1 MAGQDFRL
9 TAILAVRD
17 TMTPVMKQ
25 VSARWGNFR
34 KVIDGTQFKNL
45 QKQVALF
52 NRSMQNV
59 AATAGDVAGRI
70 GGPFLALAGSVGF
83 SLQQSVT
90 SFASTG
96 DALDKMSQRIGIT
109 AEQLQ
114 EFSYAATHAGAA
126 PEDLEDALKD
136 LGTHMAEIANGLD
149 TSSSAFTL
157 FQKLGIEMKDAAGNM
172 RPVEQVFLDLA
183 DAIQRNEDPAL
194 RAKMAMA
201 AMGGTARK
209 LIPMLAGGSD
219 GLKQM
224 AAQARDLGLVMSN
237 DAVASAATMTDH
249 MDDMRAVIGSVG
261 NTIGAKL
268 APTVIRMSD
277 RFRDLAAANR
287 EAFSQKFASVA
298 ERLADAMA
306 EKGPNET
313 IEKIDFEGIA
323 SAVLTVA
330 DYAIRAFNAVG
341 GFNTVLYAMGAI
353 MAGKTLMSVI
363 ALGSSII
370 SMVQTFG
377 TLVTAARTAAVA
389 MAGAFGPVG
398 LVLTAVAA
406 IAGVVLANWDSIW
419 PALKAGASAAADFI
433 GAVWDTVVPKFQA
446 VFGSLLSIA
455 KAFFQGD
462 ISGLLSGFDDLFQA
476 AFNLLPDKWAKA
488 CLDWYTGVTESLRN
502 VGRMISD
509 YFTNFD
515 FSSLL
520 PDWVSDLFGG
530 SKTSGDGKQMQN
542 PQVTPE
548 ARLSG
553 RMNISVTASGG
564 ASAAVSDVSG
574 SPGLDIYGQV
584 GRSGRFVG
592 AD

>member
-90 SFASTG
+90 NFASTG

-126 PEDLEDALKD
+126 PKDLEDALKD
-136 LGTHMAEIANGLD
+136 LGEHMAEIANGID
-149 TSSSAFTL
+149 TSSDAFTL

-201 AMGGTARK
+201 TMGASGRK

-298 ERLADAMA
+298 ERLA
-306 EKGPNET
+306 ET

-323 SAVLTVA
+323 SAVLTFA
-330 DYAIRAFNAVG
+330 DYAIRAFNAIG

-363 ALGSSII
+363 ALGSSILQ
-370 SMVQTFG
+370 MVQTFG
-377 TLVTAARTAAVA
+377 ALVTAARTAAVA

-406 IAGVVLANWDSIW
+406 IAGVVIANWDSIW
-419 PALKAGASAAADFI
+419 PALKTGASAAADFV
-433 GAVWDTVVPKFQA
+433 GNVWNTVIPKFQA
-446 VFGSLLSIA
+446 VFSSLLSIA
-455 KAFFQGD
+455 NSFFQGD

-488 CLDWYTGVTESLRN
+488 CLNWYTGIKDSLKN
-502 VGRMISD
+502 VGSMISD

-515 FSSLL
+515 FKSLL

-530 SKTSGDGKQMQN
+530 SKTSGDGQPMQS

-584 GRSGRFVG
+584 GRSDRFVG

>member
-90 SFASTG
+90 NFASTG

-136 LGTHMAEIANGLD
+136 LGEHMAEIANGID
-149 TSSSAFTL
+149 TSSDAFTL

-201 AMGGTARK
+201 TMGDSGRK
-209 LIPMLAGGSD
+209 LIPMLTSGSD

-224 AAQARDLGLVMSN
+224 AAQARGLGLVMSN

-268 APTVIRMSD
+268 APTVIRLSD

-298 ERLADAMA
+298 ERLA
-306 EKGPNET
+306 ET

-363 ALGSSII
+363 ALGSSILQ
-370 SMVQTFG
+370 MVQTFG
-377 TLVTAARTAAVA
+377 ALVTAARTAAVA

-406 IAGVVLANWDSIW
+406 IAGVVIANWDSIW
-419 PALKAGASAAADFI
+419 PALKTGASAAADFV
-433 GAVWDTVVPKFQA
+433 GNVWNTVIPKFQA
-446 VFGSLLSIA
+446 VFSSLLSIA
-455 KAFFQGD
+455 NSFFQGD

-488 CLDWYTGVTESLRN
+488 CLNWYTGIKDSLKN

-515 FSSLL
+515 FKSLL

-530 SKTSGDGKQMQN
+530 SKTSGDGQPMQS

-584 GRSGRFVG
+584 GRSDRFVG

>member
-90 SFASTG
+90 NFASTG

-136 LGTHMAEIANGLD
+136 LGEHMAEIANGID
-149 TSSSAFTL
+149 TSSDAFTL

-172 RPVEQVFLDLA
+172 RPVEQVFLELA

-201 AMGGTARK
+201 TMGDSGRK
-209 LIPMLAGGSD
+209 LIPMLTSGSD

-224 AAQARDLGLVMSN
+224 AAQARGLGLVMSN

-261 NTIGAKL
+261 NAIGAKL

-298 ERLADAMA
+298 ERLAQ
-306 EKGPNET
+306 T

-323 SAVLTVA
+323 SAVLTFA
-330 DYAIRAFNAVG
+330 DYAIRAFNAIG

-377 TLVTAARTAAVA
+377 ALVTAARTVAVA

-406 IAGVVLANWDSIW
+406 IAGVVIANWDSIW
-419 PALKAGASAAADFI
+419 PTLKAGASTAADFI
-433 GAVWDTVVPKFQA
+433 GNVWNGVIPKFQA
-446 VFGSLLSIA
+446 VVSSLLSIA
-455 KAFFQGD
+455 KSFFQGD

-515 FSSLL
+515 FKSLL

-530 SKTSGDGKQMQN
+530 SKTSGDGKQMQS

-584 GRSGRFVG
+584 GRSDRFVG

>member
-90 SFASTG
+90 NFASTG

-136 LGTHMAEIANGLD
+136 LGEHMAEIANGID
-149 TSSSAFTL
+149 TSSDAFTL

-201 AMGGTARK
+201 TMGDSGRK
-209 LIPMLAGGSD
+209 LIPMLTSGSD

-298 ERLADAMA
+298 ERLAQ
-306 EKGPNET
+306 T

-363 ALGSSII
+363 ALGSSILT
-370 SMVQTFG
+370 MVQTFG
-377 TLVTAARTAAVA
+377 TLVTAARTVAVA

-406 IAGVVLANWDSIW
+406 IAGVVIANWDSIW
-419 PALKAGASAAADFI
+419 PALKTGASAAADFV
-433 GAVWDTVVPKFQA
+433 GNVWNTVIPKFQA
-446 VFGSLLSIA
+446 VFSSLLSIA
-455 KAFFQGD
+455 KSFFQGD

-488 CLDWYTGVTESLRN
+488 CLNWYTGIKDSLKN
-502 VGRMISD
+502 VGKMITD

-515 FSSLL
+515 FKSLL

-530 SKTSGDGKQMQN
+530 SKTSGDGKQMQS

-584 GRSGRFVG
+584 GRSDRFVG

>member
-45 QKQVALF
+45 QKQVVLF

-83 SLQQSVT
+83 SLQQAVT

-201 AMGGTARK
+201 TMGASGRK

-261 NTIGAKL
+261 NAIGAKL

-298 ERLADAMA
+298 ERLAQ
-306 EKGPNET
+306 T

-323 SAVLTVA
+323 SAVLTFA
-330 DYAIRAFNAVG
+330 DYAIRAFNAIG

-377 TLVTAARTAAVA
+377 ALVTAARTVAVA

-406 IAGVVLANWDSIW
+406 IAGVVIANWDSIW
-419 PALKAGASAAADFI
+419 PTLKAGASAAADFI
-433 GAVWDTVVPKFQA
+433 GNVWNGVIPKFQA
-446 VFGSLLSIA
+446 VVSSLLSIA
-455 KAFFQGD
+455 KSFFQGD
-462 ISGLLSGFDDLFQA
+462 ISGLLSGFDGLFQA

-488 CLDWYTGVTESLRN
+488 CLNWYEGVKESLKN
-502 VGRMISD
+502 VSD
-509 YFTNFD
+509 FFKNFD
-515 FSSLL
+515 FASLL
-520 PDWVSDLFGG
+520 PSWASGIFGG
-530 SKTSGDGKQMQN
+530 DASSASSPAAVAPHMAN
-542 PQVTPE
+542 E
-548 ARLSG
+548 ARMSG
-553 RMNISVTASGG
+553 RLNIDVTASGG
-564 ASAAVSDVSG
+564 ASATVSDVET
-574 SPGLDIYGQV
+574 SPGLDIYGNV
-584 GRSGRFVG
+584 GCSERFVG
-592 AD
+592 TD

>member
-34 KVIDGTQFKNL
+34 KVIDSTQFKNL

-59 AATAGDVAGRI
+59 AATAGDVAAKI

-90 SFASTG
+90 NFASTG

-136 LGTHMAEIANGLD
+136 LGEHMAEIANGID
-149 TSSSAFTL
+149 TSSDAFTL

-201 AMGGTARK
+201 TMGDSGRK
-209 LIPMLAGGSD
+209 LIPMLTSGSD

-224 AAQARDLGLVMSN
+224 AAQARGLGLVMSN

-268 APTVIRMSD
+268 APTVIRLSD

-298 ERLADAMA
+298 ERLA
-306 EKGPNET
+306 ET

-363 ALGSSII
+363 ALGSSILQ
-370 SMVQTFG
+370 MVQTFG
-377 TLVTAARTAAVA
+377 ALVTAARTAAVA

-406 IAGVVLANWDSIW
+406 IAGVVIANWDSIW
-419 PALKAGASAAADFI
+419 PALKTGASAAADFV
-433 GAVWDTVVPKFQA
+433 GNVWNTVIPKFQA
-446 VFGSLLSIA
+446 VFSSLLSIA
-455 KAFFQGD
+455 NSFFQGD

-488 CLDWYTGVTESLRN
+488 CLNWYTGIKDSLKN

-515 FSSLL
+515 FKSLL

-530 SKTSGDGKQMQN
+530 SKTSGDGQPMQS

-584 GRSGRFVG
+584 GRSDRFVG

>member
-45 QKQVALF
+45 QKQVVLF

-90 SFASTG
+90 NFASTG

-136 LGTHMAEIANGLD
+136 LGEHMAEIANGID
-149 TSSSAFTL
+149 TSSDAFTL

-201 AMGGTARK
+201 TMGDSGRK
-209 LIPMLAGGSD
+209 LIPMLTSGSD

-224 AAQARDLGLVMSN
+224 AAQARGLGLVMSN

-261 NTIGAKL
+261 NAIGAKL

-298 ERLADAMA
+298 ERLAQ
-306 EKGPNET
+306 T

-323 SAVLTVA
+323 SAVLTFA
-330 DYAIRAFNAVG
+330 DYAIRAFNAIG

-377 TLVTAARTAAVA
+377 ALVTAARTVAVA

-406 IAGVVLANWDSIW
+406 IAGVVIANWDSIW

-433 GAVWDTVVPKFQA
+433 GNVWNGVIPKFQA
-446 VFGSLLSIA
+446 VVSSLLSIA
-455 KAFFQGD
+455 KSFFQGD
-462 ISGLLSGFDDLFQA
+462 ISGLLSGFDGLFQA

-488 CLDWYTGVTESLRN
+488 CLNWYEGVKESLKN

-515 FSSLL
+515 FKSLL

-530 SKTSGDGKQMQN
+530 SKKSGDGQPMRN

-564 ASAAVSDVSG
+564 ASATVSDVSG

-584 GRSGRFVG
+584 GRSDRFVG

>member
-45 QKQVALF
+45 QKQVVLF

-90 SFASTG
+90 NFASTG

-136 LGTHMAEIANGLD
+136 LGEHMAEIANGID
-149 TSSSAFTL
+149 TSSDAFTL

-201 AMGGTARK
+201 TMGDSGRK
-209 LIPMLAGGSD
+209 LIPMLTSGSD

-224 AAQARDLGLVMSN
+224 AAQARGLGLVMSN

-261 NTIGAKL
+261 NAIGAKL

-287 EAFSQKFASVA
+287 EAF
-298 ERLADAMA
+298 R
-306 EKGPNET
+306 
-313 IEKIDFEGIA
+313 
-323 SAVLTVA
+323 
-330 DYAIRAFNAVG
+330 R
-341 GFNTVLYAMGAI
+341 
-353 MAGKTLMSVI
+353 
-363 ALGSSII
+363 
-370 SMVQTFG
+370 
-377 TLVTAARTAAVA
+377 
-389 MAGAFGPVG
+389 
-398 LVLTAVAA
+398 
-406 IAGVVLANWDSIW
+406 
-419 PALKAGASAAADFI
+419 
-433 GAVWDTVVPKFQA
+433 
-446 VFGSLLSIA
+446 SLPP
-455 KAFFQGD
+455 
-462 ISGLLSGFDDLFQA
+462 LLSG
-476 AFNLLPDKWAKA
+476 WRRR
-488 CLDWYTGVTESLRN
+488 LR
-502 VGRMISD
+502 RS
-509 YFTNFD
+509 
-515 FSSLL
+515 
-520 PDWVSDLFGG
+520 
-530 SKTSGDGKQMQN
+530 TS
-542 PQVTPE
+542 
-548 ARLSG
+548 R
-553 RMNISVTASGG
+553 AS
-564 ASAAVSDVSG
+564 
-574 SPGLDIYGQV
+574 PL
-584 GRSGRFVG
+584 RC
-592 AD
+592 

>member
-90 SFASTG
+90 NFASTG

-136 LGTHMAEIANGLD
+136 LGEHMAEIANGID
-149 TSSSAFTL
+149 TSSDAFTL

-201 AMGGTARK
+201 TMGDSGRK
-209 LIPMLAGGSD
+209 LIPMLTSGSD

-224 AAQARDLGLVMSN
+224 AAQARGLGLVMSN

-261 NTIGAKL
+261 NAIGAKL

-287 EAFSQKFASVA
+287 EAFSLKFASVA
-298 ERLADAMA
+298 ERLAQ
-306 EKGPNET
+306 T

-323 SAVLTVA
+323 SAVLTFA
-330 DYAIRAFNAVG
+330 DYAIRAFNAIG

-363 ALGSSII
+363 ALGSSILQ
-370 SMVQTFG
+370 MVQTFG
-377 TLVTAARTAAVA
+377 ALVTAARTAAVA

-406 IAGVVLANWDSIW
+406 IAGVVIANWDSIW
-419 PALKAGASAAADFI
+419 PALKTGASAAADFV
-433 GAVWDTVVPKFQA
+433 GNVWNTVIPKFQA
-446 VFGSLLSIA
+446 VFSSLLSIA
-455 KAFFQGD
+455 NSFFQGD

-488 CLDWYTGVTESLRN
+488 CLNWYTGIKDSLKN

-515 FSSLL
+515 FKSLL

-530 SKTSGDGKQMQN
+530 SKTSGDGQPMQS

-584 GRSGRFVG
+584 GRSDRFVG

>member
-34 KVIDGTQFKNL
+34 KVIDSTQFKNL

-59 AATAGDVAGRI
+59 AATAGDVAAKI

-90 SFASTG
+90 NFASTG

-136 LGTHMAEIANGLD
+136 LGEHMAEIANGID
-149 TSSSAFTL
+149 TSSDAFTL

-201 AMGGTARK
+201 TMGDSGRK
-209 LIPMLAGGSD
+209 LIPMLTSGSD

-224 AAQARDLGLVMSN
+224 AAQARGLGLVMSN

-261 NTIGAKL
+261 NAIGAKL

-298 ERLADAMA
+298 ERLA
-306 EKGPNET
+306 ET

-323 SAVLTVA
+323 AAVLTVA

-377 TLVTAARTAAVA
+377 ALVTAARTVAVA

-406 IAGVVLANWDSIW
+406 IAGVVIANWDSIW
-419 PALKAGASAAADFI
+419 PTLKAGASAAADFI
-433 GAVWDTVVPKFQA
+433 GNVWNGAIPKFQA
-446 VFGSLLSIA
+446 VVSSLLSIA
-455 KAFFQGD
+455 KSFFRGD
-462 ISGLLSGFDDLFQA
+462 ISGLLSGFDGLFQA

-488 CLDWYTGVTESLRN
+488 CLNWYEGVKESLKN
-502 VGRMISD
+502 VGKTISD
-509 YFTNFD
+509 FFKNFD
-515 FSSLL
+515 FASLL
-520 PDWVSDLFGG
+520 PSWASGIFGG
-530 SKTSGDGKQMQN
+530 DASSASSPAAATPQMTN
-542 PQVTPE
+542 E
-548 ARLSG
+548 ARMSG
-553 RMNISVTASGG
+553 RMNINVTASGG
-564 ASAAVSDVSG
+564 ATATVSNVSA
-574 SPGLDIYGQV
+574 SPGLDIYGNV
-584 GRSGRFVG
+584 GRSDRFVG
-592 AD
+592 TD

>member
-17 TMTPVMKQ
+17 MMTPVMKQ

-34 KVIDGTQFKNL
+34 KVIDSTQFKNL

-201 AMGGTARK
+201 TMGDSGRK

-298 ERLADAMA
+298 ERLA
-306 EKGPNET
+306 ET

-370 SMVQTFG
+370 TMVQTFG
-377 TLVTAARTAAVA
+377 TLVTAARTVAVA

-406 IAGVVLANWDSIW
+406 IAGVVIANWDSIW
-419 PALKAGASAAADFI
+419 PALKTGASAAADFV
-433 GAVWDTVVPKFQA
+433 GNVWNTVIPKFQA
-446 VFGSLLSIA
+446 VFSSLLSIA
-455 KAFFQGD
+455 KSFFRGD

-488 CLDWYTGVTESLRN
+488 CLNWYEGVKESLKN
-502 VGRMISD
+502 VGKTISD
-509 YFTNFD
+509 FFKNFD
-515 FSSLL
+515 FAALL
-520 PDWVSDLFGG
+520 PSWASGIFGG
-530 SKTSGDGKQMQN
+530 DASSASSPAAVAPHMAN
-542 PQVTPE
+542 E
-548 ARLSG
+548 ARMSG
-553 RMNISVTASGG
+553 RLNIDVTASGG
-564 ASAAVSDVSG
+564 ASATVSDVET
-574 SPGLDIYGQV
+574 SPGLDIYGNV
-584 GRSGRFVG
+584 GCSERFVG
-592 AD
+592 TD

>member
-17 TMTPVMKQ
+17 MMTPVMKQ

-34 KVIDGTQFKNL
+34 KVIDSTQFKNL

-59 AATAGDVAGRI
+59 AATVGDVAGKI

-83 SLQQSVT
+83 SLQQSV
-90 SFASTG
+90 SNFASTG
-96 DALDKMSQRIGIT
+96 DALDKMSQRVGIS
-109 AEQLQ
+109 AERLQ

-126 PEDLEDALKD
+126 PEELEDALKD
-136 LGTHMAEIANGLD
+136 LGEHMAEIANGID
-149 TSSSAFTL
+149 TSSDAFTL

-201 AMGGTARK
+201 TMGASGRK

-298 ERLADAMA
+298 ERLA
-306 EKGPNET
+306 ET
-313 IEKIDFEGIA
+313 IEKINFEGIA

-433 GAVWDTVVPKFQA
+433 GNVWDTVIPKFQA
-446 VFGSLLSIA
+446 VFSSLLSIA
-455 KAFFQGD
+455 KSFFQGD
-462 ISGLLSGFDDLFQA
+462 ISGLLSGFEDLFLA

-488 CLDWYTGVTESLRN
+488 CLNWYTGIKESLKN
-502 VGRMISD
+502 VGKMISD
-509 YFTNFD
+509 YFTTFD

-520 PDWVSDLFGG
+520 PSWASDLFGG
-530 SKTSGDGKQMQN
+530 SKGSGGGQQMQT
-542 PQVTPE
+542 PQMATE
-548 ARLSG
+548 ARMSG
-553 RMNISVTASGG
+553 SMTIGVTAYGG
-564 ASAAVSDVSG
+564 ASAAIQDVQS
-574 SPGLDIYGQV
+574 SNMDIVGAV
-584 GRSGRFVG
+584 GRSDRYGDF
-592 AD
+592 

>member
-45 QKQVALF
+45 QKQVVLF

-83 SLQQSVT
+83 SLQQAVT

-201 AMGGTARK
+201 TMGASGRK

-261 NTIGAKL
+261 NAIGAKL

-298 ERLADAMA
+298 ERLAQ
-306 EKGPNET
+306 T

-323 SAVLTVA
+323 SAVLTFA
-330 DYAIRAFNAVG
+330 DYAIRAFNAIG

-377 TLVTAARTAAVA
+377 ALVTAARTVAVA

-406 IAGVVLANWDSIW
+406 IAGVVIANWDSIW
-419 PALKAGASAAADFI
+419 PTLKTGASAAADFI
-433 GAVWDTVVPKFQA
+433 GNVWNGVIPKFQA
-446 VFGSLLSIA
+446 VVSSLLSIA
-455 KAFFQGD
+455 KSFFQGD
-462 ISGLLSGFDDLFQA
+462 ISGLLSGFDGLFQA

-488 CLDWYTGVTESLRN
+488 CLNWYEGVKESLKN
-502 VGRMISD
+502 VGKTISD
-509 YFTNFD
+509 FFKNFD
-515 FSSLL
+515 FASLL
-520 PDWVSDLFGG
+520 PSWASGIFGG
-530 SKTSGDGKQMQN
+530 DASSASSPAAVAPHMAN
-542 PQVTPE
+542 E
-548 ARLSG
+548 ARMSG
-553 RMNISVTASGG
+553 RLNIDVTASGG
-564 ASAAVSDVSG
+564 ASATVSDVET
-574 SPGLDIYGQV
+574 SPGLDIYGNV
-584 GRSGRFVG
+584 GCSERFVG
-592 AD
+592 TD

>member
-17 TMTPVMKQ
+17 MMTPVMKQ

-34 KVIDGTQFKNL
+34 KVIDSTQFKNL

-59 AATAGDVAGRI
+59 AATVGDVAGKI

-83 SLQQSVT
+83 SLQQSV
-90 SFASTG
+90 SNFASTG
-96 DALDKMSQRIGIT
+96 DALDKMSQRVGIS
-109 AEQLQ
+109 AERLQ

-126 PEDLEDALKD
+126 PEELEDALKD
-136 LGTHMAEIANGLD
+136 LGEHMAEIANGID
-149 TSSSAFTL
+149 TSSDAFTL

-201 AMGGTARK
+201 TMGASGRK

-298 ERLADAMA
+298 ERLA
-306 EKGPNET
+306 ET
-313 IEKIDFEGIA
+313 IEKINFEGIA

-341 GFNTVLYAMGAI
+341 GFNSVLYAMGAI

-433 GAVWDTVVPKFQA
+433 GNVWDTVIPKFQA
-446 VFGSLLSIA
+446 VFSSLLSIA
-455 KAFFQGD
+455 KNFFQGD
-462 ISGLLSGFDDLFQA
+462 ISGLLSGFEDLFLA

-488 CLDWYTGVTESLRN
+488 CLNWYTGIKESLKN
-502 VGRMISD
+502 VGKMISD
-509 YFTNFD
+509 YFTTFD

-520 PDWVSDLFGG
+520 PSWASDLFGG
-530 SKTSGDGKQMQN
+530 SKGSGGGQQMQT
-542 PQVTPE
+542 PQMATE
-548 ARLSG
+548 ARMSG
-553 RMNISVTASGG
+553 SMTIGVTAYGG
-564 ASAAVSDVSG
+564 ASAAIQDVQS
-574 SPGLDIYGQV
+574 SNMDIVGAV
-584 GRSGRFVG
+584 GRSDRYGDF
-592 AD
+592 

>member
-90 SFASTG
+90 NFASTG

-136 LGTHMAEIANGLD
+136 LGEHMAEIANGID
-149 TSSSAFTL
+149 TSSDAFTL

-201 AMGGTARK
+201 TMGDSGRK
-209 LIPMLAGGSD
+209 LIPMLTSGSD

-224 AAQARDLGLVMSN
+224 AAQARGLGLVMSN

-268 APTVIRMSD
+268 APTVIRLSD

-298 ERLADAMA
+298 ERLA
-306 EKGPNET
+306 ET

-363 ALGSSII
+363 ALGSSILQ
-370 SMVQTFG
+370 MVQTFG
-377 TLVTAARTAAVA
+377 ALVTAARTAAVA

-406 IAGVVLANWDSIW
+406 IAGVVIANWDSIW
-419 PALKAGASAAADFI
+419 PALKTGASAAADFV
-433 GAVWDTVVPKFQA
+433 GNVWNTVIPKFQA
-446 VFGSLLSIA
+446 VFSSLLSIA
-455 KAFFQGD
+455 NSFFQGD

-476 AFNLLPDKWAKA
+476 AFNLLPGKWAKA
-488 CLDWYTGVTESLRN
+488 CLNWYTGIKDSLKN

-515 FSSLL
+515 FKSLL

-530 SKTSGDGKQMQN
+530 SKTSGDGQPMQS

>member
-1 MAGQDFRL
+1 M
-9 TAILAVRD
+9 
-17 TMTPVMKQ
+17 
-25 VSARWGNFR
+25 
-34 KVIDGTQFKNL
+34 
-45 QKQVALF
+45 
-52 NRSMQNV
+52 
-59 AATAGDVAGRI
+59 
-70 GGPFLALAGSVGF
+70 
-83 SLQQSVT
+83 T

-201 AMGGTARK
+201 TMGASGRK

-261 NTIGAKL
+261 NAIGAKL

-298 ERLADAMA
+298 ERLAQ
-306 EKGPNET
+306 T

-323 SAVLTVA
+323 SAVLTFA
-330 DYAIRAFNAVG
+330 DYAIRAFNAIG

-377 TLVTAARTAAVA
+377 ALVTAARTVAVA

-406 IAGVVLANWDSIW
+406 IAGVVIANWDSIW
-419 PALKAGASAAADFI
+419 PTLKAGASAAADFI
-433 GAVWDTVVPKFQA
+433 GNVWNGVIPKFQA
-446 VFGSLLSIA
+446 VVSSLLSIA
-455 KAFFQGD
+455 KSFFQGD
-462 ISGLLSGFDDLFQA
+462 ISGLLSGFDGLFQA

-488 CLDWYTGVTESLRN
+488 CLNWYEGVKESLKN
-502 VGRMISD
+502 VGKTISD
-509 YFTNFD
+509 FFKNFD
-515 FSSLL
+515 FASLL
-520 PDWVSDLFGG
+520 PSWASGIFGG
-530 SKTSGDGKQMQN
+530 DASSASSPAAVAPHMAN
-542 PQVTPE
+542 E
-548 ARLSG
+548 ARMSG
-553 RMNISVTASGG
+553 RLNIDVTASGG
-564 ASAAVSDVSG
+564 ASATVSDVET
-574 SPGLDIYGQV
+574 SPGLDIYGNV
-584 GRSGRFVG
+584 GCSERFVG
-592 AD
+592 TD

>member
-90 SFASTG
+90 NFASTG

-136 LGTHMAEIANGLD
+136 LGEHMAEIANGID
-149 TSSSAFTL
+149 TSSDAFTL

-201 AMGGTARK
+201 TMGDSGRK
-209 LIPMLAGGSD
+209 LIPMLTSGSD

-224 AAQARDLGLVMSN
+224 AAQARGLGLVMSN

-261 NTIGAKL
+261 NAIGAKL

-298 ERLADAMA
+298 ERLAQ
-306 EKGPNET
+306 T

-323 SAVLTVA
+323 SAVLTFA
-330 DYAIRAFNAVG
+330 DYAIRAFNAIG

-377 TLVTAARTAAVA
+377 ALVTAARTVAVA

-406 IAGVVLANWDSIW
+406 IAGVVIANWDSIW
-419 PALKAGASAAADFI
+419 PTLKAGASAAADSI
-433 GAVWDTVVPKFQA
+433 GNVWNGVIPKFQA
-446 VFGSLLSIA
+446 VVSSLLSIA
-455 KAFFQGD
+455 KSFFQGD
-462 ISGLLSGFDDLFQA
+462 ISGLLSGFDGLFQA

-488 CLDWYTGVTESLRN
+488 CLNWYEGVKESLKN
-502 VGRMISD
+502 VGKTISD
-509 YFTNFD
+509 FFKNFD
-515 FSSLL
+515 FASLL
-520 PDWVSDLFGG
+520 PSWARGIFGG
-530 SKTSGDGKQMQN
+530 DASSASSPAAVAPHMAN
-542 PQVTPE
+542 E
-548 ARLSG
+548 ARMSG
-553 RMNISVTASGG
+553 RLNIDVTASGG
-564 ASAAVSDVSG
+564 ASATVSDVET
-574 SPGLDIYGQV
+574 SPGLDIYGNV
-584 GRSGRFVG
+584 GCSERFVG
-592 AD
+592 TD

>member
-25 VSARWGNFR
+25 VSAGWGNFR

-45 QKQVALF
+45 QKQVVLF

-83 SLQQSVT
+83 SLQQAVT

-201 AMGGTARK
+201 TMGASGRK

-261 NTIGAKL
+261 NAIGAKL

-298 ERLADAMA
+298 ERLAQ
-306 EKGPNET
+306 T

-323 SAVLTVA
+323 SAVLTFA
-330 DYAIRAFNAVG
+330 DYAIRAFNAIG

-377 TLVTAARTAAVA
+377 ALVTAARTVAVA

-406 IAGVVLANWDSIW
+406 IAGVVIANWDSIW
-419 PALKAGASAAADFI
+419 PTLKAGASAAADFI
-433 GAVWDTVVPKFQA
+433 GNVWNGVIPKFQA
-446 VFGSLLSIA
+446 VVSSLLSIA
-455 KAFFQGD
+455 KSFFQGD
-462 ISGLLSGFDDLFQA
+462 ISGLLSGFDGLFQA

-488 CLDWYTGVTESLRN
+488 CLNWYEGVKESLKN
-502 VGRMISD
+502 VGKTISD
-509 YFTNFD
+509 FFKNFD
-515 FSSLL
+515 FASLL
-520 PDWVSDLFGG
+520 PSWASGIFGG
-530 SKTSGDGKQMQN
+530 DASSASSPAAVAPHMAN
-542 PQVTPE
+542 E
-548 ARLSG
+548 ARMSG
-553 RMNISVTASGG
+553 RLNIDVTASGG
-564 ASAAVSDVSG
+564 ASATVSDVET
-574 SPGLDIYGQV
+574 SPGLDIYGNV
-584 GRSGRFVG
+584 GCSERFVG
-592 AD
+592 TD

>member
-34 KVIDGTQFKNL
+34 KVIDSTQFKNL

-59 AATAGDVAGRI
+59 AATAGDVAAKI

-90 SFASTG
+90 NFASTG

-136 LGTHMAEIANGLD
+136 LGEHMAEIANGID
-149 TSSSAFTL
+149 TSSDAFTL

-201 AMGGTARK
+201 TMGDSGRK

-261 NTIGAKL
+261 NTIGAEL

-298 ERLADAMA
+298 ERLA
-306 EKGPNET
+306 ET

-323 SAVLTVA
+323 SAVLTFA
-330 DYAIRAFNAVG
+330 DYAIRAFNAIG

-389 MAGAFGPVG
+389 IAGAFGPVG

-406 IAGVVLANWDSIW
+406 IAGVVIANWDRIW
-419 PALKAGASAAADFI
+419 PALKTGASAAADFV
-433 GAVWDTVVPKFQA
+433 GNVWNTVIPKFQA
-446 VFGSLLSIA
+446 VFSSLLSIA
-455 KAFFQGD
+455 KSFFKGD
-462 ISGLLSGFDDLFQA
+462 ISGLLSGFDGLFQA

-488 CLDWYTGVTESLRN
+488 CLNWYEGVKESLKN

-515 FSSLL
+515 FKSLL

-530 SKTSGDGKQMQN
+530 SKTSGDGQPMRN

-564 ASAAVSDVSG
+564 ASATVSDVSG

-584 GRSGRFVG
+584 GRSDRFVG

>member
-17 TMTPVMKQ
+17 MMTPVMKQ

-34 KVIDGTQFKNL
+34 KVIDSTQFKNL

-59 AATAGDVAGRI
+59 AATVGDVAGKI

-83 SLQQSVT
+83 SLQQSV
-90 SFASTG
+90 SNFASTG
-96 DALDKMSQRIGIT
+96 DALDKMSQSVGIS
-109 AEQLQ
+109 AERLQ

-126 PEDLEDALKD
+126 PEELEDALKD
-136 LGTHMAEIANGLD
+136 LGEHMAEIANGID
-149 TSSSAFTL
+149 TSSDAFTL

-201 AMGGTARK
+201 TMGASGRK

-298 ERLADAMA
+298 ERLA
-306 EKGPNET
+306 ET
-313 IEKIDFEGIA
+313 IEKINFEGIA

-341 GFNTVLYAMGAI
+341 GFNSVLYAMGAI

-433 GAVWDTVVPKFQA
+433 GNVWDTVIPKFQA
-446 VFGSLLSIA
+446 VFSSLLSIA
-455 KAFFQGD
+455 KNFFQGD
-462 ISGLLSGFDDLFQA
+462 ISGLLSGFEDLFLA

-488 CLDWYTGVTESLRN
+488 CLNWYTGIKESLKN
-502 VGRMISD
+502 VGKMISD
-509 YFTNFD
+509 YFTTFD

-520 PDWVSDLFGG
+520 PSWASDLFGG
-530 SKTSGDGKQMQN
+530 SKGSGGGQQMQT
-542 PQVTPE
+542 PQMATE
-548 ARLSG
+548 ARMSG
-553 RMNISVTASGG
+553 SMTIGVTAYGG
-564 ASAAVSDVSG
+564 ASAAIQDVQS
-574 SPGLDIYGQV
+574 SNMDIVGAV
-584 GRSGRFVG
+584 GRSDRYGDF
-592 AD
+592 

>member
-90 SFASTG
+90 NFASTG

-136 LGTHMAEIANGLD
+136 LGEHMAEIANGID
-149 TSSSAFTL
+149 TSSDAFTL

-201 AMGGTARK
+201 TMGDSGRK
-209 LIPMLAGGSD
+209 LIPMLTSGSD

-224 AAQARDLGLVMSN
+224 AAQARGLGLVMSN

-298 ERLADAMA
+298 ERLA
-306 EKGPNET
+306 ET

-363 ALGSSII
+363 ALGSSILT
-370 SMVQTFG
+370 MVQTFG
-377 TLVTAARTAAVA
+377 TLVTAARTVAVA

-406 IAGVVLANWDSIW
+406 IAGVVIANWDSIW
-419 PALKAGASAAADFI
+419 PALKTGASAAADFV
-433 GAVWDTVVPKFQA
+433 GNVWNTVIPKFQA
-446 VFGSLLSIA
+446 VFSSLLSIA
-455 KAFFQGD
+455 KSFFQGD

-488 CLDWYTGVTESLRN
+488 CLNWYTGIKDSLKN

-515 FSSLL
+515 FKSLL

-530 SKTSGDGKQMQN
+530 SKTSGDGQPMQS

-584 GRSGRFVG
+584 GRSDRFVG

>member
-34 KVIDGTQFKNL
+34 KVIDSTQFKNL

-59 AATAGDVAGRI
+59 AATAGDVAAKI

-90 SFASTG
+90 NFASTG

-136 LGTHMAEIANGLD
+136 LGEHMAEIANGID
-149 TSSSAFTL
+149 TSSDAFTL

-201 AMGGTARK
+201 TMGDSGRK
-209 LIPMLAGGSD
+209 LIPMLTSGSD

-224 AAQARDLGLVMSN
+224 AAQARGLGLVMSN

-261 NTIGAKL
+261 NAIGAKL

-298 ERLADAMA
+298 ERLA
-306 EKGPNET
+306 ET

-377 TLVTAARTAAVA
+377 ALVTAARTVAVA

-406 IAGVVLANWDSIW
+406 IAGVVIANWDSIW
-419 PALKAGASAAADFI
+419 PTLKAGASAAADFI
-433 GAVWDTVVPKFQA
+433 GNVWNGAIPKFQA
-446 VFGSLLSIA
+446 VVSSLLSIA
-455 KAFFQGD
+455 KSFFRGD
-462 ISGLLSGFDDLFQA
+462 ISGLLSGFDGLFQA

-488 CLDWYTGVTESLRN
+488 CLNWYEGVKESLKN
-502 VGRMISD
+502 VGKTISD
-509 YFTNFD
+509 FFKNFD
-515 FSSLL
+515 FASLL
-520 PDWVSDLFGG
+520 PSWASGIFGG
-530 SKTSGDGKQMQN
+530 DASSASSPAAATPQMTN
-542 PQVTPE
+542 E
-548 ARLSG
+548 ARMSG
-553 RMNISVTASGG
+553 RMNINVTASGG
-564 ASAAVSDVSG
+564 ATATVSNVSA
-574 SPGLDIYGQV
+574 SPGLDIYGNV
-584 GRSGRFVG
+584 GRSDRFVG
-592 AD
+592 TD

>member
-9 TAILAVRD
+9 TAILAIRD

-90 SFASTG
+90 NFASTG

-136 LGTHMAEIANGLD
+136 LGEHMAEIANGID
-149 TSSSAFTL
+149 TSSDAFTL

-201 AMGGTARK
+201 TMGDSGRK

-298 ERLADAMA
+298 ERLA
-306 EKGPNET
+306 ET

-323 SAVLTVA
+323 SAVLTFA
-330 DYAIRAFNAVG
+330 DYAIRAFNAIG

-406 IAGVVLANWDSIW
+406 IAGVVIANWDRIW

-455 KAFFQGD
+455 KAFFRGD
-462 ISGLLSGFDDLFQA
+462 ISGLLSGFGDLSQA

-488 CLDWYTGVTESLRN
+488 CLNWYEGVKESLKN
-502 VGRMISD
+502 VGKTISD
-509 YFTNFD
+509 FFKNFD
-515 FSSLL
+515 FASLL
-520 PDWVSDLFGG
+520 PSWASGIFGG
-530 SKTSGDGKQMQN
+530 DASSASSPAAVAPHMAN
-542 PQVTPE
+542 E
-548 ARLSG
+548 ARMSG
-553 RMNISVTASGG
+553 RLNIDVTASGG
-564 ASAAVSDVSG
+564 ASATVSDVET
-574 SPGLDIYGQV
+574 SPGLDIYGNV
-584 GRSGRFVG
+584 GCSERFVG
-592 AD
+592 TD

>member
-17 TMTPVMKQ
+17 AMTPAMKQ

-136 LGTHMAEIANGLD
+136 LGEHMAEIANGID
-149 TSSSAFTL
+149 TSSDAFTL

-201 AMGGTARK
+201 TMGDSGRK
-209 LIPMLAGGSD
+209 LIPMLTSGSD

-224 AAQARDLGLVMSN
+224 AAQARGLGLVMSN

-261 NTIGAKL
+261 NAIGAKL

-287 EAFSQKFASVA
+287 EAFSLKFASVA
-298 ERLADAMA
+298 ERLAQ
-306 EKGPNET
+306 T

-323 SAVLTVA
+323 SAVLTFA
-330 DYAIRAFNAVG
+330 DYAIRAFNAIG

-363 ALGSSII
+363 ALGSSILQ
-370 SMVQTFG
+370 MVQTFG
-377 TLVTAARTAAVA
+377 ALVTAARTAAVA

-406 IAGVVLANWDSIW
+406 IAGVVIANWDSIW
-419 PALKAGASAAADFI
+419 PALKTGASAAADFV
-433 GAVWDTVVPKFQA
+433 GNVWNTVIPKFQA
-446 VFGSLLSIA
+446 VFSSLLSIA
-455 KAFFQGD
+455 NSFFQGD

-488 CLDWYTGVTESLRN
+488 CLNWYTGIKDSLKN

-515 FSSLL
+515 FKSLL

-530 SKTSGDGKQMQN
+530 SKTSGDGKQMQS

-584 GRSGRFVG
+584 GRSDRFVG

>member
-201 AMGGTARK
+201 TMGASGRK

-298 ERLADAMA
+298 ERLA
-306 EKGPNET
+306 ET

-406 IAGVVLANWDSIW
+406 IAGVVIANWDRIW
-419 PALKAGASAAADFI
+419 PALKTGASAAADFV
-433 GAVWDTVVPKFQA
+433 GNVWNTVIPKFQA
-446 VFGSLLSIA
+446 VFSSLLSIA
-455 KAFFQGD
+455 NSFFQGD

-488 CLDWYTGVTESLRN
+488 CLNWYTGIKDSLKN

-515 FSSLL
+515 FKSLL

-530 SKTSGDGKQMQN
+530 SKTSGDGQPMRN

-584 GRSGRFVG
+584 GRSDRFVG

>member
-9 TAILAVRD
+9 TATLAVRD

-45 QKQVALF
+45 QKQVVLF

-83 SLQQSVT
+83 SLQQAVT

-201 AMGGTARK
+201 TMGASGRK

-261 NTIGAKL
+261 NAIGAKL

-298 ERLADAMA
+298 ERLAQ
-306 EKGPNET
+306 T

-323 SAVLTVA
+323 SAVLTFA
-330 DYAIRAFNAVG
+330 DYAIRAFNAIG

-377 TLVTAARTAAVA
+377 ALVTAARTVAVA

-406 IAGVVLANWDSIW
+406 IAGVVIANWDSIW
-419 PALKAGASAAADFI
+419 PTLKAGASAAADFI
-433 GAVWDTVVPKFQA
+433 GNVWNGVIPKFQA
-446 VFGSLLSIA
+446 VVSSLLSIA
-455 KAFFQGD
+455 KSFSQGD
-462 ISGLLSGFDDLFQA
+462 ISGLLSGFDGLFQA

-488 CLDWYTGVTESLRN
+488 CLNWYEGVKESLKN
-502 VGRMISD
+502 VGKTISD
-509 YFTNFD
+509 FFKNFD
-515 FSSLL
+515 FASLL
-520 PDWVSDLFGG
+520 PSWASGIFGG
-530 SKTSGDGKQMQN
+530 DASSASSPAAVAPHMAN
-542 PQVTPE
+542 E
-548 ARLSG
+548 ARMSG
-553 RMNISVTASGG
+553 RLNIDVTASGG
-564 ASAAVSDVSG
+564 ASATVSDVET
-574 SPGLDIYGQV
+574 SPGLDIYGNV
-584 GRSGRFVG
+584 GCSERFVG
-592 AD
+592 TD

>member
-9 TAILAVRD
+9 TAILAIRD

-70 GGPFLALAGSVGF
+70 GGPFLALAGSLGF

-136 LGTHMAEIANGLD
+136 LGEHMAEIANGID
-149 TSSSAFTL
+149 TSSDAFTL

-201 AMGGTARK
+201 TMGDSGRK

-298 ERLADAMA
+298 ERLA
-306 EKGPNET
+306 ET

-323 SAVLTVA
+323 SAVLTFA
-330 DYAIRAFNAVG
+330 DYAIRAFNAIG
-341 GFNTVLYAMGAI
+341 GFNTVLYTMGAI

-406 IAGVVLANWDSIW
+406 IAGVVIANWDRIW

-488 CLDWYTGVTESLRN
+488 CLNWYEGIKESLKS
-502 VGRMISD
+502 VGKMISD

-515 FSSLL
+515 FKSLL

-530 SKTSGDGKQMQN
+530 GTTSGDGQPMRN

-564 ASAAVSDVSG
+564 ASATVSDVSG

-584 GRSGRFVG
+584 GRSDRFVG

>member
-17 TMTPVMKQ
+17 AMTPAMKQ

-136 LGTHMAEIANGLD
+136 LGEHMAEIANGID
-149 TSSSAFTL
+149 TSSDAFTL

-201 AMGGTARK
+201 TMGDSGRK
-209 LIPMLAGGSD
+209 LIPMLTSGSD

-224 AAQARDLGLVMSN
+224 AAQARGLGLVMSN

-261 NTIGAKL
+261 NAIGAKL

-298 ERLADAMA
+298 ERLA
-306 EKGPNET
+306 ET

-363 ALGSSII
+363 ALGSSILQ
-370 SMVQTFG
+370 MVQTFG
-377 TLVTAARTAAVA
+377 TLVTAARTVAVA

-406 IAGVVLANWDSIW
+406 IAGVVIANWDSIW
-419 PALKAGASAAADFI
+419 PALKTGASAAADFV
-433 GAVWDTVVPKFQA
+433 GNVWNTVIPKFQA
-446 VFGSLLSIA
+446 VFSSLLSIA
-455 KAFFQGD
+455 KSFFQGD
-462 ISGLLSGFDDLFQA
+462 ISGLLSGFDDLFLA

-488 CLDWYTGVTESLRN
+488 CLNWYTGIKDSLKN
-502 VGRMISD
+502 VGKMISD

-515 FSSLL
+515 FKSLL

-530 SKTSGDGKQMQN
+530 SKTSGDGKQMQS

-584 GRSGRFVG
+584 GRSDRFVG

>member
-90 SFASTG
+90 NFASTG

-136 LGTHMAEIANGLD
+136 LGEHMAEIANGID
-149 TSSSAFTL
+149 TSSDAFTL

-201 AMGGTARK
+201 TMGDSGRK
-209 LIPMLAGGSD
+209 LIPMLTSGSD

-224 AAQARDLGLVMSN
+224 AAQARGLGLVMSN

-268 APTVIRMSD
+268 APTVIRLSD
-277 RFRDLAAANR
+277 RFRALAAANR
-287 EAFSQKFASVA
+287 EAFSLKFASVA
-298 ERLADAMA
+298 ERL
-306 EKGPNET
+306 GQT

-323 SAVLTVA
+323 SAVLTFA
-330 DYAIRAFNAVG
+330 DYAIRAFNAIG

-398 LVLTAVAA
+398 LVLTAVA
-406 IAGVVLANWDSIW
+406 VSYTHL
-419 PALKAGASAAADFI
+419 
-433 GAVWDTVVPKFQA
+433 T
-446 VFGSLLSIA
+446 
-455 KAFFQGD
+455 
-462 ISGLLSGFDDLFQA
+462 
-476 AFNLLPDKWAKA
+476 LP
-488 CLDWYTGVTESLRN
+488 T
-502 VGRMISD
+502 I
-509 YFTNFD
+509 
-515 FSSLL
+515 
-520 PDWVSDLFGG
+520 
-530 SKTSGDGKQMQN
+530 
-542 PQVTPE
+542 
-548 ARLSG
+548 RL
-553 RMNISVTASGG
+553 V
-564 ASAAVSDVSG
+564 
-574 SPGLDIYGQV
+574 
-584 GRSGRFVG
+584 
-592 AD
+592 

>member
-17 TMTPVMKQ
+17 AMTPAMKQ

-136 LGTHMAEIANGLD
+136 LGEHMAEIANGID
-149 TSSSAFTL
+149 TSSDAFTL

-201 AMGGTARK
+201 TMGDSGRK
-209 LIPMLAGGSD
+209 LIPMLTSGSD

-224 AAQARDLGLVMSN
+224 AAQARGLGLVMSN

-261 NTIGAKL
+261 NAIGAKL

-298 ERLADAMA
+298 ERLA
-306 EKGPNET
+306 ET

-363 ALGSSII
+363 ALGSSILT
-370 SMVQTFG
+370 MVQTFG
-377 TLVTAARTAAVA
+377 TLVTAARTVAVA

-406 IAGVVLANWDSIW
+406 IAGVVIANWDSIW
-419 PALKAGASAAADFI
+419 PALKTGASAAADFV
-433 GAVWDTVVPKFQA
+433 GNVWNTVIPKFQA
-446 VFGSLLSIA
+446 VFSSLLSIA
-455 KAFFQGD
+455 KSFFQGD

-488 CLDWYTGVTESLRN
+488 CLNWYTGIKDSLKN
-502 VGRMISD
+502 VGKMITD

-515 FSSLL
+515 FKSLL
-520 PDWVSDLFGG
+520 PSWASSLFGG
-530 SKTSGDGKQMQN
+530 SSGSGGGGQQMQT
-542 PQVTPE
+542 PQMASE
-548 ARLSG
+548 ARMSG
-553 RMNISVTASGG
+553 SMTIGVTAYGG
-564 ASAAVSDVSG
+564 ASAAIQDVQSSG
-574 SPGLDIYGQV
+574 MDIVGSV
-584 GRSGRFVG
+584 GRSDRYGDSF
-592 AD
+592 

>member
-17 TMTPVMKQ
+17 MMTPVMKQ

-34 KVIDGTQFKNL
+34 KVIDSTQFKNL

-59 AATAGDVAGRI
+59 AATVGDVAGKI

-83 SLQQSVT
+83 SLQQSV
-90 SFASTG
+90 SNFASTG
-96 DALDKMSQRIGIT
+96 DALDKMSQRVGIS
-109 AEQLQ
+109 AERLQ

-126 PEDLEDALKD
+126 PEELEDALKD
-136 LGTHMAEIANGLD
+136 LGEHMAEIANGID
-149 TSSSAFTL
+149 TSSDAFTL

-201 AMGGTARK
+201 TMGASGRK

-298 ERLADAMA
+298 ERLA
-306 EKGPNET
+306 ET
-313 IEKIDFEGIA
+313 IEKINFEGIA

-341 GFNTVLYAMGAI
+341 GFNSVLYAMGAI

-433 GAVWDTVVPKFQA
+433 GNVWDTVIPKFQA
-446 VFGSLLSIA
+446 VFSSLLSIA
-455 KAFFQGD
+455 KSFFQGD
-462 ISGLLSGFDDLFQA
+462 ISGLLSGFEDLFLA

-488 CLDWYTGVTESLRN
+488 CLNWYTGIKESLKN
-502 VGRMISD
+502 VGKMISD
-509 YFTNFD
+509 YFTTFD

-520 PDWVSDLFGG
+520 PSWASDLFGG
-530 SKTSGDGKQMQN
+530 SKGSGGGQQMQT
-542 PQVTPE
+542 PQMATE
-548 ARLSG
+548 ARMSG
-553 RMNISVTASGG
+553 SMTIGVTAYGG
-564 ASAAVSDVSG
+564 ASAAIQDVQS
-574 SPGLDIYGQV
+574 SNMDIVGAV
-584 GRSGRFVG
+584 GRSDRYGDF
-592 AD
+592 

>member
-17 TMTPVMKQ
+17 AMTPAMKQ

-136 LGTHMAEIANGLD
+136 LGEHMAEIANGID
-149 TSSSAFTL
+149 TSSDAFTL

-201 AMGGTARK
+201 TMGDSGRK
-209 LIPMLAGGSD
+209 LIPMLTSGSD

-224 AAQARDLGLVMSN
+224 AAQARGLGLVMSN

-261 NTIGAKL
+261 NAIGAKL

-298 ERLADAMA
+298 ERLA
-306 EKGPNET
+306 ET

-377 TLVTAARTAAVA
+377 TLVTAARIAAVA

-406 IAGVVLANWDSIW
+406 IAGVVIANWDRIW

-455 KAFFQGD
+455 KAFFLGD

-488 CLDWYTGVTESLRN
+488 CLNWYEGIKESLKS
-502 VGRMISD
+502 VGKMISD

-515 FSSLL
+515 FKSLL

-530 SKTSGDGKQMQN
+530 SKTSGDGKQMQS

-584 GRSGRFVG
+584 GRSDRFVG

>member
-90 SFASTG
+90 NFASTG

-136 LGTHMAEIANGLD
+136 LGEHMAEIANGID
-149 TSSSAFTL
+149 TSSDAFTL

-201 AMGGTARK
+201 TMGDSGRK
-209 LIPMLAGGSD
+209 LIPMLTSGSD

-224 AAQARDLGLVMSN
+224 AAQARGLGLVMSN

-261 NTIGAKL
+261 NAIGAKL

-287 EAFSQKFASVA
+287 EAFSLKFASVA
-298 ERLADAMA
+298 ERLAQ
-306 EKGPNET
+306 T

-323 SAVLTVA
+323 SAVLTFA
-330 DYAIRAFNAVG
+330 DYAIRAFNAIG

-363 ALGSSII
+363 ALGSSILQ
-370 SMVQTFG
+370 MVQTFG
-377 TLVTAARTAAVA
+377 ALVTAARIAAVA

-406 IAGVVLANWDSIW
+406 IAGVVIANWDSIW
-419 PALKAGASAAADFI
+419 PALKTGASAAADFV
-433 GAVWDTVVPKFQA
+433 GNVWNTVIPKFQA
-446 VFGSLLSIA
+446 VFSSLLSIA
-455 KAFFQGD
+455 NSFFQGD

-488 CLDWYTGVTESLRN
+488 CLNWYTGIKDSLKN

-515 FSSLL
+515 FKSLL

-530 SKTSGDGKQMQN
+530 SKTSGDGQPMRN

-584 GRSGRFVG
+584 GRSDRFVG

>member
-90 SFASTG
+90 NFASTG

-136 LGTHMAEIANGLD
+136 LGEHMAEIANGID
-149 TSSSAFTL
+149 TSSDAFTL

-201 AMGGTARK
+201 TMGDSGRK
-209 LIPMLAGGSD
+209 LIPMLTSGSD

-224 AAQARDLGLVMSN
+224 AAQARGLGLVMSN

-268 APTVIRMSD
+268 APTVIRLSD

-287 EAFSQKFASVA
+287 EAFSLKFASVA
-298 ERLADAMA
+298 ERLAQ
-306 EKGPNET
+306 T
-313 IEKIDFEGIA
+313 IDFEGIA
-323 SAVLTVA
+323 SAVLTFA
-330 DYAIRAFNAVG
+330 DYAIRAFNAIG

-406 IAGVVLANWDSIW
+406 IAGVVIANWDRIW

-488 CLDWYTGVTESLRN
+488 CLNWYEGIKESLKS
-502 VGRMISD
+502 VGKMISD

-515 FSSLL
+515 FKSLL

-530 SKTSGDGKQMQN
+530 SKTSGDGQPMRN

-584 GRSGRFVG
+584 GRSDRFVG